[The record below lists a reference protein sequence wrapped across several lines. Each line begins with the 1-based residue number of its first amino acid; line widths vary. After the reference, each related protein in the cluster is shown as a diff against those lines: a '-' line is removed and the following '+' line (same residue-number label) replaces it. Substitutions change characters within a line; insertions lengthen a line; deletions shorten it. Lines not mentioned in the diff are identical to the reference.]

1 VPGNLE
7 QKASV
12 TTGATPRKKRSMGI
26 RALSAKQ
33 RKDDN
38 IRALLKEHLSEIH
51 TLLQLEKPVPVEV
64 SGYKASA
71 RCHFVVQR

>member
-1 VPGNLE
+1 M
-7 QKASV
+7 

-38 IRALLKEHLSEIH
+38 IRALLKEHLSEIY